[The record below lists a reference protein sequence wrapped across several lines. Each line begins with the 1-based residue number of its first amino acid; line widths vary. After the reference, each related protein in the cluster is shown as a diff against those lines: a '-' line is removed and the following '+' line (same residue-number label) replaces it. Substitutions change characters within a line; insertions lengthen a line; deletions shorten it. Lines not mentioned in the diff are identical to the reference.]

1 MSVHHQSSIKRC
13 SPLGVA
19 CSVTGGMGWE
29 QGEDGNGMGQGDG
42 TRAGMGWDRSENGMG
57 HGAGRDKQNGIG
69 HGMGHGTGQEQEGER
84 VTTRGRGRS
93 HS

>member
-29 QGEDGNGMGQGDG
+29 QGEDGNGMG
-42 TRAGMGWDRSENGMG
+42 AGRRDESGNGMG

-84 VTTRGRGRS
+84 GTTRGRGRS